1 MTFKR
6 LAALAA
12 VTVLAAGPAAAEVVT
27 TGVVLRG
34 ITLPGPAGA
43 SGTVVSPGKTCSFS
57 DDPQDGNGRLTG
69 SSVQCRKNGVV
80 DNTIGGLPQ
89 RFNAYCKVSAGNLP
103 SNSRLITDA
112 ITRPPRNA
120 NHCDLSGAKAKDANG
135 AFGGAIWR

>member
-1 MTFKR
+1 MTFRR

-12 VTVLAAGPAAAEVVT
+12 LTALAASPAAAEAVT

-43 SGTVVSPGKTCSFS
+43 SGAAVHPGKTCSFS
-57 DDPQDGNGRLTG
+57 GDPQDGEGRLTG
-69 SSVQCRKNGVV
+69 SSVQCRKDGNV
-80 DNTIGGLPQ
+80 DNTIGGMPL
-89 RFNAYCKVSAGNLP
+89 RFNAYCKVNAGDLP
-103 SNSRLITDA
+103 RNSRLIRDP